1 MNSPQSGLAGVPS
14 GVLGARPPRAQ
25 PFHGSD
31 PDLVASTAICQVTP
45 TKCQARTRLYR
56 HGRLELEGFPVAEIS
71 DHLVDAAVT
80 VWLDLRGPDPSDL
93 GVLSGEIRPDPPAR
107 GEALPEHPPPKLHP
121 CQNHPVLERY

>member
-1 MNSPQSGLAGVPS
+1 MNSPQSGPASVSS

-25 PFHGSD
+25 TFHGSD

-56 HGRLELEGFPVAEIS
+56 HGTLELEGFPVAQIS

-80 VWLDLRGPDPSDL
+80 VWLDLRDPAHRDL
-93 GVLSGEIRPDPPAR
+93 PVLSAESG
-107 GEALPEHPPPKLHP
+107 LHP
-121 CQNHPVLERY
+121 LAAADAVQEQERPTLDRSQSHPFVNPY